1 MCREEFVRARLSEA
15 IREQELRLVVVKHG
29 GCSGAEVKVSGMVR
43 NQASSCMRSEPCAC
57 RTGGGLISVW
67 LEETWCMVH
76 ADGELAETNGV
87 KNSAI
92 YRERRVALDC
102 AGLDRDKGSGVFR
115 LEGRKQNADTYG

>member
-1 MCREEFVRARLSEA
+1 MQNWRRVDQRVAGRN
-15 IREQELRLVVVKHG
+15 LVH
-29 GCSGAEVKVSGMVR
+29 
-43 NQASSCMRSEPCAC
+43 
-57 RTGGGLISVW
+57 
-67 LEETWCMVH
+67 MVH

-87 KNSAI
+87 KNAAI